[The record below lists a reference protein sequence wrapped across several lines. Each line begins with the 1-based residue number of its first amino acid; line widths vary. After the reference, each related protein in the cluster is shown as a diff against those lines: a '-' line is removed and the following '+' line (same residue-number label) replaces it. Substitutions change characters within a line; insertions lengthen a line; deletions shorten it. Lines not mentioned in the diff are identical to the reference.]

1 MEDDQVVSGLVHLA
15 RTPLPE
21 RRALLTSA
29 LSLPTL
35 DPLAAVSTLRRKYP
49 DLDPRVGS
57 ALVTQ
62 QQLLLAGADKGLID
76 ATGLWMTTPVG
87 LEQASRPQV
96 AFRRASLLAAAGVRS
111 VVDATAGIGMDSHA
125 FARRGMH
132 VIAVEKDP
140 VTSEVCAANLTAT
153 LSEVDAPA
161 SVINADATEPDLLGV
176 LAQQLPAPVA
186 VFVDPSRRGS
196 TRPIDG
202 SRARPERDPERWS
215 PPWSFVD
222 SLRSHFDFVAA
233 KAPGSFVP
241 SAAWACEWLGVRDHI
256 VECSVYSTAPPAF
269 LATHQATLLSN
280 DPDSEI
286 THAADRPHAPSH
298 PSSHPS
304 SAQPPPAGP
313 LEDYLGEPHPVFR
326 YSLAALCG
334 TTAHVVHPDS
344 HWITS
349 AQPTIEGVRWYRLLE
364 SVPVTQLANAAH
376 NHGIDAL
383 AIKCRESR
391 RSLSE
396 LRESI
401 GLPDGNRYAVVV
413 AGGLN
418 DALLVERV
426 Q

>member
-1 MEDDQVVSGLVHLA
+1 MEDDQAGSGLVQLG

-21 RRALLTSA
+21 RQALLTSA
-29 LSLPTL
+29 LSLPTR
-35 DPLAAVSTLRRKYP
+35 DPRAAVNTLRREHP
-49 DLDPRVGS
+49 DLHPSVCS

-62 QQLLLAGADKGLID
+62 QQLLLAGADRGLID

-96 AFRRASLLAAAGVRS
+96 ALRRASLLASAGIRS
-111 VVDATAGIGMDSHA
+111 VVDATAGIGVDSHA

-132 VIAVEKDP
+132 VVAVEKDP
-140 VTSEVCAANLTAT
+140 VTSEVCAANLTAS
-153 LSEVDAPA
+153 LSDVDAA
-161 SVINADATEPDLLGV
+161 TNVITADATEPDLLGS

-196 TRPIDG
+196 TRPVDG

-256 VECSVYSTAPPAF
+256 VECSVYSTVPPDF
-269 LATHQATLLSN
+269 LATHQATLLSSV
-280 DPDSEI
+280 PDSEI
-286 THAADRPHAPSH
+286 TYAADVPHAP
-298 PSSHPS
+298 SHPS
-304 SAQPPPAGP
+304 SAQPPPVGP
-313 LEDYLGEPHPVFR
+313 LQDYLGEPHPVFR
-326 YSLAALCG
+326 HSLAALCG
-334 TTAHVVHPDS
+334 TTAHAVHPDS

-349 AQPTIEGVRWYRLLE
+349 AQPTIEGVRWYRLLQ
-364 SVPVTQLANAAH
+364 SVAVKQIANAAH
-376 NHGIDAL
+376 DHGINAV

-391 RSLSE
+391 RSISE

-401 GLPDGNRYAVVV
+401 RLPDGNRYAVVV
-413 AGGLN
+413 AAGLDN
-418 DALLVERV
+418 ALLVERV
-426 Q
+426 H